1 MIAISDRS
9 IRRAFSLVELLVVT
23 AIIGVL
29 VSLLLPAVQ
38 YARESARR
46 TNCASNMRQVGLAM
60 NQFIDTHGGRF
71 PETYHTIAD
80 KSWIYTLAPF
90 MESVDSIRICPS
102 DEKGQERFE
111 LKLTSYVMNAYLTS
125 EPPPQDKPITLYRK
139 LQATSKT
146 IVAFELANK
155 SGIPSLNDDHVHS
168 HAWFT
173 TSAIAGK
180 TVMTNIEKDITT
192 SRHGGA
198 AHYLYADW
206 HVDLIPSETI
216 QEWADSQTKADNF
229 VRPK

>member
-1 MIAISDRS
+1 M
-9 IRRAFSLVELLVVT
+9 VVI

-29 VSLLLPAVQ
+29 VALLLPAVQ

-80 KSWIYTLAPF
+80 KSWIYTIAPF

-102 DEKGQERFE
+102 DEKGRERFQQ
-111 LKLTSYVMNAYLTS
+111 KFTSYVMNAYLTT

-146 IVAFELANK
+146 IVAFELADHKNP
-155 SGIPSLNDDHVHS
+155 IVDDDHVHS

-173 TSAIAGK
+173 PLSVAQK
-180 TVMTNIEKDITT
+180 KVMEKIELDITT
-192 SRHGGA
+192 GRHGGA

-206 HVDLIPSETI
+206 HVELIDAL
-216 QEWADSQTKADNF
+216 QVNEWAYSQTVADNF